1 MTNDSHIISNE
12 FNKYFTNIGPELAKD
27 LPIVGNPLNYVTIC
41 QNSIFVPYITE
52 NEVKNVIS
60 GLKNSSPGWD
70 DIPPSILKINVDSY
84 ITPLTHLINK
94 SISDGVF
101 PNSLKLDKVIPIFKS
116 GDKSLISN
124 YRPISILPFFFKKME
139 KFMYNHL
146 IDIIDSQH
154 ILYKFQ
160 FGFRKH
166 FSTSHAIISLV
177 EKIRAVLTSGKF
189 MISVFLDLKKA
200 FDTVNHEILM
210 KKLLHMV

>member
-27 LPIVGNPLNYVTIC
+27 LPIVGNPLNYVNIC

-101 PNSLKLDKVIPIFKS
+101 QILLNWLQLFQYSNLATNPLFPIIGQFRF
-116 GDKSLISN
+116 
-124 YRPISILPFFFKKME
+124 YHFFQNF
-139 KFMYNHL
+139 
-146 IDIIDSQH
+146 
-154 ILYKFQ
+154 
-160 FGFRKH
+160 
-166 FSTSHAIISLV
+166 
-177 EKIRAVLTSGKF
+177 
-189 MISVFLDLKKA
+189 LKKLC
-200 FDTVNHEILM
+200 TTT
-210 KKLLHMV
+210 